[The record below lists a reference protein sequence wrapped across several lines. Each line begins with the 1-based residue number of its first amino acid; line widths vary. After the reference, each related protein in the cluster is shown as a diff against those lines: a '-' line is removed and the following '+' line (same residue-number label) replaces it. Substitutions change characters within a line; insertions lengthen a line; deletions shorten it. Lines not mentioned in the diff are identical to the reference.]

1 MIIVRVGVAKAAAVY
16 YGVFRVEEVGD
27 DCFLNEE
34 GGEKGGSRRW
44 ERRWLL
50 RRGKLERDG
59 SS

>member
-1 MIIVRVGVAKAAAVY
+1 MAKAAAVN
-16 YGVFRVEEVGD
+16 YGGFRVEEVGD